1 MSQVFSSKFLAV
13 FAVSWLFCGC
23 VESGSDSDGLALG
36 IAVTPGQ
43 VGGAETPENPGDSGS
58 GGAGTGDNSGSL
70 GDSGASGDSGS
81 GGSGTGD
88 NSGTSGDSNS
98 GGAGTGDNS
107 GTSGDNAG
115 TSGDSNSGGSG
126 TPEKPGDSSDN
137 VGTSGDTNSGGSG
150 TGDNAGTSGDNA
162 GTSGDNAGSSGD
174 NAGTSGDTNSGG
186 AGTGDPNGGS
196 VNQKQGEPA
205 VAIESERIPNLHRVS
220 DDLYRSGFPREGGLV
235 ELESLGVKSILELSY
250 FDIDSNLPDAK
261 TTSLH
266 IVHYPLLPLG
276 IEQLM
281 IFEMFDIYRDLEK
294 PVLVHCYHGSDR
306 TGLFV
311 AIYRILY
318 QNWSKEEAKDE
329 LINGGF
335 GYHDVFTDV
344 IAAIDDLDVEALRE
358 AVFGKEM
365 NR

>member
-1 MSQVFSSKFLAV
+1 M
-13 FAVSWLFCGC
+13 
-23 VESGSDSDGLALG
+23 
-36 IAVTPGQ
+36 
-43 VGGAETPENPGDSGS
+43 
-58 GGAGTGDNSGSL
+58 
-70 GDSGASGDSGS
+70 
-81 GGSGTGD
+81 
-88 NSGTSGDSNS
+88 
-98 GGAGTGDNS
+98 
-107 GTSGDNAG
+107 
-115 TSGDSNSGGSG
+115 
-126 TPEKPGDSSDN
+126 
-137 VGTSGDTNSGGSG
+137 
-150 TGDNAGTSGDNA
+150 
-162 GTSGDNAGSSGD
+162 
-174 NAGTSGDTNSGG
+174 
-186 AGTGDPNGGS
+186 
-196 VNQKQGEPA
+196 NQKQGEPA
-205 VAIESERIPNLHRVS
+205 VAIESERIQNLHRVS
-220 DDLYRSGFPREGGLV
+220 EELYRSGFPREGGLV
-235 ELESLGVKSILELSY
+235 ELETLGVKSILELSY

-276 IEQLM
+276 IEQSM
-281 IFEMFDIYRDLEK
+281 IFEMFDIYKDLEK

>member
-13 FAVSWLFCGC
+13 FAVSWLFFGC
-23 VESGSDSDGLALG
+23 VESGSDSDGSTPS

-43 VGGAETPENPGDSGS
+43 GGGAGTPEKPGDTHS
-58 GGAGTGDNSGSL
+58 GGAGTGDNSGS
-70 GDSGASGDSGS
+70 SE
-81 GGSGTGD
+81 D
-88 NSGTSGDSNS
+88 NAGTSGDTHS

-107 GTSGDNAG
+107 G
-115 TSGDSNSGGSG
+115 
-126 TPEKPGDSSDN
+126 SSE
-137 VGTSGDTNSGGSG
+137 
-150 TGDNAGTSGDNA
+150 
-162 GTSGDNAGSSGD
+162 D
-174 NAGTSGDTNSGG
+174 NAGTSGDTHSGG

-276 IEQLM
+276 IEQSM

>member
-1 MSQVFSSKFLAV
+1 M
-13 FAVSWLFCGC
+13 
-23 VESGSDSDGLALG
+23 
-36 IAVTPGQ
+36 
-43 VGGAETPENPGDSGS
+43 
-58 GGAGTGDNSGSL
+58 
-70 GDSGASGDSGS
+70 
-81 GGSGTGD
+81 
-88 NSGTSGDSNS
+88 
-98 GGAGTGDNS
+98 
-107 GTSGDNAG
+107 
-115 TSGDSNSGGSG
+115 
-126 TPEKPGDSSDN
+126 
-137 VGTSGDTNSGGSG
+137 
-150 TGDNAGTSGDNA
+150 
-162 GTSGDNAGSSGD
+162 
-174 NAGTSGDTNSGG
+174 
-186 AGTGDPNGGS
+186 
-196 VNQKQGEPA
+196 NQKQGEPA

-276 IEQLM
+276 IEQSM

>member
-13 FAVSWLFCGC
+13 FAVSWLFFGC
-23 VESGSDSDGLALG
+23 VESGSDSDGSTPS

-43 VGGAETPENPGDSGS
+43 G
-58 GGAGTGDNSGSL
+58 GGAGTGDN
-70 GDSGASGDSGS
+70 
-81 GGSGTGD
+81 
-88 NSGTSGDSNS
+88 
-98 GGAGTGDNS
+98 
-107 GTSGDNAG
+107 
-115 TSGDSNSGGSG
+115 
-126 TPEKPGDSSDN
+126 
-137 VGTSGDTNSGGSG
+137 
-150 TGDNAGTSGDNA
+150 
-162 GTSGDNAGSSGD
+162 AGSSED
-174 NAGTSGDTNSGG
+174 NAGTSGDTHSGG

-276 IEQLM
+276 IEQSM

-344 IAAIDDLDVEALRE
+344 IAAIDELDVEALRE

>member
-13 FAVSWLFCGC
+13 FAVSWLFFGC
-23 VESGSDSDGLALG
+23 VESGSDSDGSTPS

-43 VGGAETPENPGDSGS
+43 GGGAGTPEKPGDTHS
-58 GGAGTGDNSGSL
+58 GGAGTGDNSGS
-70 GDSGASGDSGS
+70 SE
-81 GGSGTGD
+81 D
-88 NSGTSGDSNS
+88 NAGTSGDTHS

-107 GTSGDNAG
+107 G
-115 TSGDSNSGGSG
+115 
-126 TPEKPGDSSDN
+126 SSE
-137 VGTSGDTNSGGSG
+137 
-150 TGDNAGTSGDNA
+150 
-162 GTSGDNAGSSGD
+162 D
-174 NAGTSGDTNSGG
+174 NAGTSGDTHSGGAGTGDNAGASEDNAGTSGDTHSGG

-276 IEQLM
+276 IEQSM

>member
-1 MSQVFSSKFLAV
+1 MHDGVIGGAMSQVFSSKFLAV
-13 FAVSWLFCGC
+13 FAVSWLFFGC
-23 VESGSDSDGLALG
+23 VESGSDSDGSTPS

-43 VGGAETPENPGDSGS
+43 GGGAGTPEKPGDTHS
-58 GGAGTGDNSGSL
+58 GGAGTGDNSGS
-70 GDSGASGDSGS
+70 SE
-81 GGSGTGD
+81 D
-88 NSGTSGDSNS
+88 NAGTSGDTHS

-107 GTSGDNAG
+107 G
-115 TSGDSNSGGSG
+115 
-126 TPEKPGDSSDN
+126 SSE
-137 VGTSGDTNSGGSG
+137 
-150 TGDNAGTSGDNA
+150 
-162 GTSGDNAGSSGD
+162 D
-174 NAGTSGDTNSGG
+174 NAGTSGDTHSGG

-276 IEQLM
+276 IEQSM

>member
-13 FAVSWLFCGC
+13 FAVSWLFFGC
-23 VESGSDSDGLALG
+23 VESGSDSDGSTPS

-43 VGGAETPENPGDSGS
+43 GGGAGTPEKPGDSSDNSGSSEDNAGTSGDTHSGGAGTGDNAGSSEDNAGTSGDTHS
-58 GGAGTGDNSGSL
+58 GGAGTGDNSGS
-70 GDSGASGDSGS
+70 S
-81 GGSGTGD
+81 
-88 NSGTSGDSNS
+88 
-98 GGAGTGDNS
+98 
-107 GTSGDNAG
+107 
-115 TSGDSNSGGSG
+115 
-126 TPEKPGDSSDN
+126 E
-137 VGTSGDTNSGGSG
+137 
-150 TGDNAGTSGDNA
+150 
-162 GTSGDNAGSSGD
+162 D
-174 NAGTSGDTNSGG
+174 NAGTSGDTHSGG

-276 IEQLM
+276 IEQSM
-281 IFEMFDIYRDLEK
+281 IFEMFDIYRDLKK

>member
-13 FAVSWLFCGC
+13 FAVSWLFFGC
-23 VESGSDSDGLALG
+23 VESGSDSDGSTPS

-43 VGGAETPENPGDSGS
+43 GGGA
-58 GGAGTGDNSGSL
+58 
-70 GDSGASGDSGS
+70 
-81 GGSGTGD
+81 
-88 NSGTSGDSNS
+88 
-98 GGAGTGDNS
+98 
-107 GTSGDNAG
+107 
-115 TSGDSNSGGSG
+115 G
-126 TPEKPGDSSDN
+126 TPEKPGD
-137 VGTSGDTNSGGSG
+137 TH
-150 TGDNAGTSGDNA
+150 
-162 GTSGDNAGSSGD
+162 
-174 NAGTSGDTNSGG
+174 SGG

-276 IEQLM
+276 IEQSM

>member
-13 FAVSWLFCGC
+13 FAVSWLFFGC
-23 VESGSDSDGLALG
+23 VESGSDSDGSTPS

-43 VGGAETPENPGDSGS
+43 GGGAGTPEKPGDSSDNSGSSEDNAGTSGDTHS
-58 GGAGTGDNSGSL
+58 GGAGTGDNSGS
-70 GDSGASGDSGS
+70 S
-81 GGSGTGD
+81 
-88 NSGTSGDSNS
+88 
-98 GGAGTGDNS
+98 
-107 GTSGDNAG
+107 
-115 TSGDSNSGGSG
+115 
-126 TPEKPGDSSDN
+126 E
-137 VGTSGDTNSGGSG
+137 
-150 TGDNAGTSGDNA
+150 
-162 GTSGDNAGSSGD
+162 D
-174 NAGTSGDTNSGG
+174 NAGTSGDTHSGG

-276 IEQLM
+276 IEQSM

-365 NR
+365 NRYGRGRKCAGMATGRKCE

>member
-13 FAVSWLFCGC
+13 FAVSWLFFGC
-23 VESGSDSDGLALG
+23 VESGSDSDGSTPS

-43 VGGAETPENPGDSGS
+43 GGGA
-58 GGAGTGDNSGSL
+58 
-70 GDSGASGDSGS
+70 
-81 GGSGTGD
+81 
-88 NSGTSGDSNS
+88 
-98 GGAGTGDNS
+98 
-107 GTSGDNAG
+107 
-115 TSGDSNSGGSG
+115 G

-137 VGTSGDTNSGGSG
+137 SGSSEDNAGTWGDTHSGGAG
-150 TGDNAGTSGDNA
+150 TGDNAGSSEDNAETSGDTHSGGA
-162 GTSGDNAGSSGD
+162 GTGDPAGASEDS
-174 NAGTSGDTNSGG
+174 AGTSGDTHSGG

-276 IEQLM
+276 IEQSM

>member
-23 VESGSDSDGLALG
+23 VESGADSDGLAPG

-43 VGGAETPENPGDSGS
+43 VGGAGTPEKPGDSGSGGAGTGDNSGSSGDSGTSGDSGS

-70 GDSGASGDSGS
+70 GDSGTSGDSGS
-81 GGSGTGD
+81 GGAGTGD
-88 NSGTSGDSNS
+88 NSGSLGDSGTSGDTNS

-107 GTSGDNAG
+107 GPWE
-115 TSGDSNSGGSG
+115 DS
-126 TPEKPGDSSDN
+126 
-137 VGTSGDTNSGGSG
+137 GTSGDTNSSGAGTDDNSGSL
-150 TGDNAGTSGDNA
+150 GDSGTSGD
-162 GTSGDNAGSSGD
+162 SG
-174 NAGTSGDTNSGG
+174 SGG

-220 DDLYRSGFPREGGLV
+220 EDLYRSGFPREGGLV
-235 ELESLGVKSILELSY
+235 ELETLGVKSILELSY

-276 IEQLM
+276 IEQSM
-281 IFEMFDIYRDLEK
+281 IFEMFDIYKDLEK

>member
-13 FAVSWLFCGC
+13 FAVSWLFFGC
-23 VESGSDSDGLALG
+23 VESGSDSDGSTPS

-43 VGGAETPENPGDSGS
+43 GGGA
-58 GGAGTGDNSGSL
+58 
-70 GDSGASGDSGS
+70 
-81 GGSGTGD
+81 
-88 NSGTSGDSNS
+88 
-98 GGAGTGDNS
+98 
-107 GTSGDNAG
+107 
-115 TSGDSNSGGSG
+115 G

-137 VGTSGDTNSGGSG
+137 SGSSEDNAETSGDTHSGGAG
-150 TGDNAGTSGDNA
+150 TGDNAGASE
-162 GTSGDNAGSSGD
+162 D
-174 NAGTSGDTNSGG
+174 NAGTSGDTHSGG

-276 IEQLM
+276 IEQSM

>member
-13 FAVSWLFCGC
+13 FAVSWLFFGC
-23 VESGSDSDGLALG
+23 VESGSDSDGSTPS

-43 VGGAETPENPGDSGS
+43 GGGAGTGEKPGDSSDNSGSSEDNAGTSGDTHS
-58 GGAGTGDNSGSL
+58 GGAGTGDN
-70 GDSGASGDSGS
+70 
-81 GGSGTGD
+81 
-88 NSGTSGDSNS
+88 
-98 GGAGTGDNS
+98 
-107 GTSGDNAG
+107 
-115 TSGDSNSGGSG
+115 
-126 TPEKPGDSSDN
+126 
-137 VGTSGDTNSGGSG
+137 
-150 TGDNAGTSGDNA
+150 
-162 GTSGDNAGSSGD
+162 AGSSED
-174 NAGTSGDTNSGG
+174 NAGTSGDTHSGG
-186 AGTGDPNGGS
+186 AGTGDPNGGGS

-276 IEQLM
+276 IEQSM

>member
-13 FAVSWLFCGC
+13 FAFSWLFFGC
-23 VESGSDSDGLALG
+23 VESGSDSDGSTPS

-43 VGGAETPENPGDSGS
+43 GGGAGTPEKPGDSSDNSGSSEDNAGTSGDTHS
-58 GGAGTGDNSGSL
+58 GGAGTGDNSGS
-70 GDSGASGDSGS
+70 SE
-81 GGSGTGD
+81 D
-88 NSGTSGDSNS
+88 NAGTSGDTHS

-107 GTSGDNAG
+107 G
-115 TSGDSNSGGSG
+115 
-126 TPEKPGDSSDN
+126 SSE
-137 VGTSGDTNSGGSG
+137 
-150 TGDNAGTSGDNA
+150 
-162 GTSGDNAGSSGD
+162 D
-174 NAGTSGDTNSGG
+174 NAGTSGDTHSGG

-276 IEQLM
+276 IEQSM

>member
-13 FAVSWLFCGC
+13 FAVSWLFFGC
-23 VESGSDSDGLALG
+23 VESGSDSDGSTPS

-43 VGGAETPENPGDSGS
+43 GGGAGTPEKPGDTHS
-58 GGAGTGDNSGSL
+58 GGAGTGDNSGS
-70 GDSGASGDSGS
+70 SE
-81 GGSGTGD
+81 D
-88 NSGTSGDSNS
+88 NAGTSGDTHS
-98 GGAGTGDNS
+98 GGAGTGDN
-107 GTSGDNAG
+107 AG
-115 TSGDSNSGGSG
+115 AS
-126 TPEKPGDSSDN
+126 E
-137 VGTSGDTNSGGSG
+137 
-150 TGDNAGTSGDNA
+150 
-162 GTSGDNAGSSGD
+162 D
-174 NAGTSGDTNSGG
+174 NAGTSGDTHSGG

-276 IEQLM
+276 IEQSM

>member
-1 MSQVFSSKFLAV
+1 MSQVFSSKFWAV
-13 FAVSWLFCGC
+13 FAVSWLFFGC
-23 VESGSDSDGLALG
+23 VESGSDSDGSTPS

-43 VGGAETPENPGDSGS
+43 G
-58 GGAGTGDNSGSL
+58 GGAGTPEKPGDSGDNSGS
-70 GDSGASGDSGS
+70 SE
-81 GGSGTGD
+81 D
-88 NSGTSGDSNS
+88 NAGTSSDPNS
-98 GGAGTGDNS
+98 GGAGTGDNAGASGDS
-107 GTSGDNAG
+107 GTSSDPNSGGAGTGDISGSSEDNAG
-115 TSGDSNSGGSG
+115 TS
-126 TPEKPGDSSDN
+126 SDP
-137 VGTSGDTNSGGSG
+137 
-150 TGDNAGTSGDNA
+150 
-162 GTSGDNAGSSGD
+162 
-174 NAGTSGDTNSGG
+174 NSGG

-276 IEQLM
+276 IEQSM

>member
-13 FAVSWLFCGC
+13 FAVSWLFFGC
-23 VESGSDSDGLALG
+23 VESGSDSDGSTPS

-43 VGGAETPENPGDSGS
+43 GGGA
-58 GGAGTGDNSGSL
+58 
-70 GDSGASGDSGS
+70 
-81 GGSGTGD
+81 
-88 NSGTSGDSNS
+88 
-98 GGAGTGDNS
+98 
-107 GTSGDNAG
+107 
-115 TSGDSNSGGSG
+115 G

-137 VGTSGDTNSGGSG
+137 S
-150 TGDNAGTSGDNA
+150 
-162 GTSGDNAGSSGD
+162 GSSED
-174 NAGTSGDTNSGG
+174 NAGTSGDTHSGGAGTGDNAGASEDNAGTSGDTHSGG

-196 VNQKQGEPA
+196 VNQKRGGPA
-205 VAIESERIPNLHRVS
+205 VAIESERIRDLHRVS

-276 IEQLM
+276 IEQSM

>member
-23 VESGSDSDGLALG
+23 VEGSADSDGSTPS

-43 VGGAETPENPGDSGS
+43 GGDAGTPEKPGDSGDNSGSLGDNAGSSEDSAGTSGDTNS
-58 GGAGTGDNSGSL
+58 GGAGTGDNAGS
-70 GDSGASGDSGS
+70 SGD
-81 GGSGTGD
+81 
-88 NSGTSGDSNS
+88 SGTSGDSNS
-98 GGAGTGDNS
+98 GGAGMGDNAGASGDNS
-107 GTSGDNAG
+107 GSL
-115 TSGDSNSGGSG
+115 
-126 TPEKPGDSSDN
+126 
-137 VGTSGDTNSGGSG
+137 GDTNSGGS
-150 TGDNAGTSGDNA
+150 
-162 GTSGDNAGSSGD
+162 
-174 NAGTSGDTNSGG
+174 
-186 AGTGDPNGGS
+186 GTGDPNGGS

-276 IEQLM
+276 IEQSM

-344 IAAIDDLDVEALRE
+344 MAAIDDLDVEALRE

>member
-13 FAVSWLFCGC
+13 FAVSWLFFGC
-23 VESGSDSDGLALG
+23 VESGSDSDGSTPS

-43 VGGAETPENPGDSGS
+43 GGGA
-58 GGAGTGDNSGSL
+58 
-70 GDSGASGDSGS
+70 
-81 GGSGTGD
+81 
-88 NSGTSGDSNS
+88 
-98 GGAGTGDNS
+98 
-107 GTSGDNAG
+107 
-115 TSGDSNSGGSG
+115 G

-137 VGTSGDTNSGGSG
+137 SGSSEDNAETSGDTHSGGAG
-150 TGDNAGTSGDNA
+150 TGDNAG
-162 GTSGDNAGSSGD
+162 SSED
-174 NAGTSGDTNSGG
+174 NAGTSGDTHSGGAGTGDNSGASEDNAGTSGDTHSGGAGTGDNAGASEDNAGTSGDTHSGG

-276 IEQLM
+276 IEQSM

>member
-1 MSQVFSSKFLAV
+1 MSQVFSSKFWAV
-13 FAVSWLFCGC
+13 FAVSWLFFGC
-23 VESGSDSDGLALG
+23 VESGSDSDGSTPS

-43 VGGAETPENPGDSGS
+43 GGGA
-58 GGAGTGDNSGSL
+58 
-70 GDSGASGDSGS
+70 
-81 GGSGTGD
+81 
-88 NSGTSGDSNS
+88 
-98 GGAGTGDNS
+98 
-107 GTSGDNAG
+107 
-115 TSGDSNSGGSG
+115 G

-137 VGTSGDTNSGGSG
+137 
-150 TGDNAGTSGDNA
+150 AGASE
-162 GTSGDNAGSSGD
+162 D
-174 NAGTSGDTNSGG
+174 NAGTSGDTHSGGAGTGDNAGSSEDNAGTSGDTHSGG

-276 IEQLM
+276 IEQSM

>member
-1 MSQVFSSKFLAV
+1 MHDGVIGGAMSQVFSSKFLAV
-13 FAVSWLFCGC
+13 FAVSWLFFGC
-23 VESGSDSDGLALG
+23 VESGSDSDGSTPS

-43 VGGAETPENPGDSGS
+43 GGGAGTPEKPGDSSDNSGSSEDNAGTSGDTHS
-58 GGAGTGDNSGSL
+58 GGAGTGDNSGS
-70 GDSGASGDSGS
+70 SE
-81 GGSGTGD
+81 D
-88 NSGTSGDSNS
+88 NAGTSGDTHS
-98 GGAGTGDNS
+98 GGAGTGDN
-107 GTSGDNAG
+107 AG
-115 TSGDSNSGGSG
+115 AS
-126 TPEKPGDSSDN
+126 E
-137 VGTSGDTNSGGSG
+137 
-150 TGDNAGTSGDNA
+150 
-162 GTSGDNAGSSGD
+162 D
-174 NAGTSGDTNSGG
+174 NAGTSGDTHSGG

-276 IEQLM
+276 IEQSM

>member
-13 FAVSWLFCGC
+13 FAVSWLFFGC
-23 VESGSDSDGLALG
+23 VESGSDSDGSTPS

-43 VGGAETPENPGDSGS
+43 GGGAGTPEKPGDSSDNSGSSEDNAGTSGDTHS
-58 GGAGTGDNSGSL
+58 GGAGTGDNSGS
-70 GDSGASGDSGS
+70 SE
-81 GGSGTGD
+81 D
-88 NSGTSGDSNS
+88 NAGTSGDTHS
-98 GGAGTGDNS
+98 GGAGTGDNAGAS
-107 GTSGDNAG
+107 EDNAG
-115 TSGDSNSGGSG
+115 TSGDTHSGGAG
-126 TPEKPGDSSDN
+126 TGDNAGASEDN
-137 VGTSGDTNSGGSG
+137 VGTSGDTH
-150 TGDNAGTSGDNA
+150 
-162 GTSGDNAGSSGD
+162 
-174 NAGTSGDTNSGG
+174 SGG

-276 IEQLM
+276 IEQSM

>member
-23 VESGSDSDGLALG
+23 VESGADSDGLAPG

-43 VGGAETPENPGDSGS
+43 VGGAGTPDKPGDSGSGGAGTGDNSGSSGDSGTSGDSGS

-70 GDSGASGDSGS
+70 GDSGTSGDSG
-81 GGSGTGD
+81 
-88 NSGTSGDSNS
+88 
-98 GGAGTGDNS
+98 
-107 GTSGDNAG
+107 
-115 TSGDSNSGGSG
+115 
-126 TPEKPGDSSDN
+126 
-137 VGTSGDTNSGGSG
+137 
-150 TGDNAGTSGDNA
+150 
-162 GTSGDNAGSSGD
+162 
-174 NAGTSGDTNSGG
+174 SGG

-220 DDLYRSGFPREGGLV
+220 EELYRSGFPREGGLV
-235 ELESLGVKSILELSY
+235 ELETLGVKSILELSY

-276 IEQLM
+276 IEQSM
-281 IFEMFDIYRDLEK
+281 IFEMFDIYKDLEK

>member
-23 VESGSDSDGLALG
+23 VESGADLDGLAPG

-43 VGGAETPENPGDSGS
+43 GGGAETPEKPGDSGS

-70 GDSGASGDSGS
+70 GDSGTSGDSNS
-81 GGSGTGD
+81 GGAETGD
-88 NSGTSGDSNS
+88 NSGSSGDSGTSGDSNS

-107 GTSGDNAG
+107 GSSGDSG
-115 TSGDSNSGGSG
+115 TSGDSSSGGAETGDNSGSL
-126 TPEKPGDSSDN
+126 GDS
-137 VGTSGDTNSGGSG
+137 GTSGDSG
-150 TGDNAGTSGDNA
+150 
-162 GTSGDNAGSSGD
+162 
-174 NAGTSGDTNSGG
+174 SGG

-220 DDLYRSGFPREGGLV
+220 EDLYRSGFPREGGLV
-235 ELESLGVKSILELSY
+235 ELETLGVKSILELSY

-276 IEQLM
+276 IEQSM
-281 IFEMFDIYRDLEK
+281 IFEMFDIYKDLEK

-358 AVFGKEM
+358 AVLGKEM

>member
-1 MSQVFSSKFLAV
+1 MSQVFSSKFWAV
-13 FAVSWLFCGC
+13 FAVSWLFLGC
-23 VESGSDSDGLALG
+23 VESGSDSDGSTPS

-43 VGGAETPENPGDSGS
+43 GGGAGTPEKPGDSSDNSGSSEDNAGTSGDTHS
-58 GGAGTGDNSGSL
+58 GGAGTGDNSGS
-70 GDSGASGDSGS
+70 SE
-81 GGSGTGD
+81 D
-88 NSGTSGDSNS
+88 NAGTSGDTHS
-98 GGAGTGDNS
+98 GGAGTGDN
-107 GTSGDNAG
+107 AG
-115 TSGDSNSGGSG
+115 AS
-126 TPEKPGDSSDN
+126 E
-137 VGTSGDTNSGGSG
+137 
-150 TGDNAGTSGDNA
+150 
-162 GTSGDNAGSSGD
+162 D
-174 NAGTSGDTNSGG
+174 NAGTSGDTHSGG

-276 IEQLM
+276 IEQSM

>member
-13 FAVSWLFCGC
+13 FAVSWLFFGC
-23 VESGSDSDGLALG
+23 VESGSDSDGSTPS

-43 VGGAETPENPGDSGS
+43 GGGA
-58 GGAGTGDNSGSL
+58 
-70 GDSGASGDSGS
+70 
-81 GGSGTGD
+81 
-88 NSGTSGDSNS
+88 
-98 GGAGTGDNS
+98 
-107 GTSGDNAG
+107 
-115 TSGDSNSGGSG
+115 G

-137 VGTSGDTNSGGSG
+137 SGSSEDNAETSGDTHSGGAG
-150 TGDNAGTSGDNA
+150 TGDNAGASE
-162 GTSGDNAGSSGD
+162 D
-174 NAGTSGDTNSGG
+174 NAGTSGDTHSGG

-196 VNQKQGEPA
+196 VNQRQGEPA
-205 VAIESERIPNLHRVS
+205 VAIESERIPKLHRVS

-276 IEQLM
+276 IEQSM